1 MKTFVYKLIISL
13 LLDKFQEQV
22 GDTTHTLIEDA
33 LRLDDE
39 E

>member
-13 LLDKFQEQV
+13 LLDKFDKEI
-22 GDTTHTLIEDA
+22 GDTTHTLIKDA
-33 LRLDDE
+33 LAQEDE